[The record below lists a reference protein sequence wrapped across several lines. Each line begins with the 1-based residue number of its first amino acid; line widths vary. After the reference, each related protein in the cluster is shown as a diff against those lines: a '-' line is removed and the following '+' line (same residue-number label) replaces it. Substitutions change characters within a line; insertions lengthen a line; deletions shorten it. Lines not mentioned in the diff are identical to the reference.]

1 LPFGD
6 LFAFGL
12 PEPEHDRQAQRPLE
26 EREPHDDPDDDPV
39 VAPRERGP
47 VTVRGRVVMP
57 EAGVDPAAQPVQQ
70 RVVDRDQHRR
80 ARLAQPLADQ
90 HRETQP
96 ELIH

>member
-1 LPFGD
+1 
-6 LFAFGL
+6 
-12 PEPEHDRQAQRPLE
+12 
-26 EREPHDDPDDDPV
+26 
-39 VAPRERGP
+39 
-47 VTVRGRVVMP
+47 MP